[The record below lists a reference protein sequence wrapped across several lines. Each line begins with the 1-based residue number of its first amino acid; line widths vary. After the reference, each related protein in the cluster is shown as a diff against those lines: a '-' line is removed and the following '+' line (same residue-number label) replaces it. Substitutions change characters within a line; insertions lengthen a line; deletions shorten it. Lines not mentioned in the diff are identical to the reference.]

1 MSAGPAE
8 SSVATPV
15 KGASSRPTASPPSR
29 ATISRR
35 VSWTGGQGTSRVEL
49 WSVPMASLVRERLDD
64 LLGDVDARAGE
75 DRLLDDEVELLLLG
89 DLVDHP
95 GGALLD
101 RGELLVA
108 AQVEVL
114 ADLAL
119 HALEVAADVGELPL
133 LLAPL
138 RLGEGD
144 VLALQLRLQVAPLL
158 LDLGEVLVARGELA
172 LELLLG
178 ALGGCG
184 LAEHPLGVHEAD
196 LELRRPCL
204 HRDAGQC
211 QQDCNECPHAGR
223 SEDLAELELEP
234 LDFVAGAVLDGLRH
248 GEAQRAH
255 RGIPAHGEAHRGAH
269 VAPLDPV
276 VRAPDVAR

>member
-15 KGASSRPTASPPSR
+15 SGASSRPTASPPSR
-29 ATISRR
+29 ATISRS
-35 VSWTGGQGTSRVEL
+35 VSWTGGQSTSCVEL

-133 LLAPL
+133 LVAPRRLAH
-138 RLGEGD
+138 RH
-144 VLALQLRLQVAPLL
+144 VLALELGLQVAPLL
-158 LDLGEVLVARGELA
+158 LHLGELGVARGELA
-172 LELLLG
+172 LELLLRP
-178 ALGGCG
+178 LGGRG
-184 LAEHPLGVHEAD
+184 LAEHALGVDE
-196 LELRRPCL
+196 
-204 HRDAGQC
+204 
-211 QQDCNECPHAGR
+211 
-223 SEDLAELELEP
+223 
-234 LDFVAGAVLDGLRH
+234 
-248 GEAQRAH
+248 
-255 RGIPAHGEAHRGAH
+255 
-269 VAPLDPV
+269 
-276 VRAPDVAR
+276 